1 MTHIFGESQR
11 YIVNLFLLF
20 KKIKKRIPLARDQM
34 PPKSKTLGVVFNNGG
49 IETNTFSGATTKTKG

>member
-1 MTHIFGESQR
+1 MKDDWIILDFSP
-11 YIVNLFLLF
+11 ILK

-34 PPKSKTLGVVFNNGG
+34 PPKLKTLGVVFNNGG